1 MSKMEEVANKLTKIL
16 ERLKKQGHTTI
27 SKNLLKYYAG
37 TWRSEQ
43 INPVIEYLVFSEI
56 LKPIDKNVYEIVI
69 GDENE

>member
-1 MSKMEEVANKLTKIL
+1 MEEVANKLTKIL